1 MAPKIS
7 PGGGRGETLVSRSS
21 GSQRLPRC
29 SPAQAPPQ
37 NTHTHTHTHTNTTL
51 PSHNKT
57 HAPGKAV
64 NEANTLNECTGKQV
78 PKREAPTSRLG
89 DYLSLLETRVVYR
102 VLGVICSCL
111 RSPPPLL
118 VERSQKKQKKNSCSI
133 VRIFF
138 VISYPNIGLKAL
150 GNLIWSVIC
159 WFGFVVLGMCCFSG
173 GSKRTCCVWWGWR
186 CRTRAC
192 GAA

>member
-7 PGGGRGETLVSRSS
+7 PGGGRGETLVSRFS

-37 NTHTHTHTHTNTTL
+37 NTHTHTHTTL
-51 PSHNKT
+51 PSHYKT

-89 DYLSLLETRVVYR
+89 DLPLPTGNTCSLSCFRSDLLLSEVSPSS
-102 VLGVICSCL
+102 SCG
-111 RSPPPLL
+111 
-118 VERSQKKQKKNSCSI
+118 KKPKKKKKNSCSI

-159 WFGFVVLGMCCFSG
+159 WFGFVVLGVCCFSG
-173 GSKRTCCVWWGWR
+173 GSKRTCVWWGWR